1 MADRLRALLV
11 SYAFPP
17 VGGAGIQRSVKLAKF
32 LPEFAIEPSVL
43 TVKNPSAP
51 LRDTTF
57 DKDFPPGMQI
67 VRARTLEPGYGVKQ
81 ATWSS
86 QTVAAKV
93 SLKKRIMG
101 KGVGIAKQML
111 VPDPQVLWLPGA
123 NAALAK
129 RLARRADDV
138 VFITAPPFSQ
148 FWLGALSRLR
158 PGTAVVLDYRDE
170 WSTLRTTYEMLQAKF
185 VAAAGEVMENGLLRC
200 AHAVTTAT
208 DEFRENL
215 LQRFSFLDPSRVVA
229 IPNGYDPDDFPSP
242 LPPAPTDKFVLAYAG
257 TIFKLTSAQGLLG
270 AVRRLHE
277 REPELAKLLSVRFM
291 GRIVDTELGFFE
303 DTEPLGVERLGYLGH
318 DTVLEELSRCH
329 MTLCLLDDVPGVE
342 RIYPAKIFELMHLGR
357 PVLTLS
363 PPGAL
368 TRLVERH
375 RIGRVLPPR
384 DEEAIATFLEERLRA
399 FQAGD
404 RQPPVATDVDLEG
417 IAAYHRRALAERFAD
432 VMRTAVDAARG

>member
-1 MADRLRALLV
+1 MTDRLRALLV

-32 LPEFAIEPSVL
+32 LPEFEIDPSIL

-57 DKDFPPGMQI
+57 DRDYPPGMEI

-86 QTVAAKV
+86 QTAASKV
-93 SLKKRIMG
+93 SLKKRVMG

-123 NAALAK
+123 KLALTQ
-129 RLARRADDV
+129 RLVRKADDV

-148 FWLGALSRLR
+148 FWLGALTRLR

-170 WSTLRTTYEMLQAKF
+170 WSTLRTTYEMLQARF
-185 VAAAGEVMENGLLRC
+185 VAATGEVMESALLRC

-208 DEFRENL
+208 EEFRDNL
-215 LQRFSFLDPSRVVA
+215 LRRFSFLDPARVVA

-242 LPPAPTDKFVLAYAG
+242 LPPPPEDKFVVAYAG

-270 AVRRLHE
+270 AVRKLHE
-277 REPELAKLLSVRFM
+277 REPELAKLLSIRFM
-291 GRIVDTELGFFE
+291 GRIVDTELESFDG
-303 DTEPLGVERLGYLGH
+303 TEALGVERLGYLPH

-375 RIGRVLPPR
+375 RIGTVVAPR
-384 DEEAIATFLEERLRA
+384 DEQAIATLLEERLRA
-399 FQAGD
+399 FRDGD
-404 RQPPVATDVDLEG
+404 RQPPVSDDVDAEG
-417 IAAYHRRALAERFAD
+417 IAAYHRRRLAGRFAE
-432 VMRTAVDAARG
+432 VMQEAVASARR